1 MRMLPRQK
9 FGVNWGGS
17 QSGEKVYPRDVPSA
31 GKCVFKGPCYIHT
44 VFKKLKNSSVCLW
57 HRGFLR

>member
-1 MRMLPRQK
+1 MKMLPRQK

-17 QSGEKVYPRDVPSA
+17 QSGAKVYTRDVPSA
-31 GKCVFKGPCYIHT
+31 GKCVFKGPWYIHT
-44 VFKKLKNSSVCLW
+44 VFKKLENSSVCLW